1 MNARRTCDAEGSSR
15 HDAGDVRPVAAVLRR
30 RRIAI
35 VSVLHR
41 GPITASRR
49 EVADPVCASLEF
61 TVRTPHARID
71 HVNVNAGAVASR
83 IEAPVER
90 ERLLI
95 DAIQAPGDLSGAL
108 EGSEDTEEAG
118 EAENEEHGG
127 MGRIGRPGGMGR
139 TGFSPSCL
147 SSRSSPSCLTRKSSR
162 PV

>member
-1 MNARRTCDAEGSSR
+1 MNAHRTRDAERSSR
-15 HDAGDVRPVAAVLRR
+15 DDAGDVRPVAAVGRR

-41 GPITASRR
+41 GPIARSRC

-83 IEAPVER
+83 IKAPVER

-95 DAIQAPGDLSGAL
+95 DAIQAPRRRLLHACGAG
-108 EGSEDTEEAG
+108 ETEDTKDAKG
-118 EAENEEHGG
+118 AEDRRGGRGRKGG
-127 MGRIGRPGGMGR
+127 MGRMPRFLRVVI
-139 TGFSPSCL
+139 
-147 SSRSSPSCLTRKSSR
+147 RK
-162 PV
+162 